1 MTSKQYDQC
10 YFSKSYVRI
19 NYETSYSHGFMIIK
33 SDLYDI
39 KAKKLKKAFKDCT
52 NVEVIENYKVT
63 LKDFVDSA
71 IERIKA
77 QLLHHKYLLELCRN
91 RIYQDEEMIMKH
103 ICIIDELSSKLIR
116 LSKKGGE

>member
-19 NYETSYSHGFMIIK
+19 NYKTSYSHGFMIIK
-33 SDLYDI
+33 SDLYEI
-39 KAKKLKKAFKDCT
+39 KEKKLKKALKNCI

-71 IERIKA
+71 IETIKSR
-77 QLLHHKYLLELCRN
+77 LSFHKWRLDNYR
-91 RIYQDEEMIMKH
+91 RYGYEED
-103 ICIIDELSSKLIR
+103 IIKEKRKIDILSSVLIR
-116 LSKKGGE
+116 LLRKGGE

>member
-33 SDLYDI
+33 SDLYEI
-39 KAKKLKKAFKDCT
+39 KEKKIKKAFKDCN

-71 IERIKA
+71 IEKIKSRLSFHKWRIDN
-77 QLLHHKYLLELCRN
+77 YRRFN
-91 RIYQDEEMIMKH
+91 YEEDVIKEA
-103 ICIIDELSSKLIR
+103 CIIDELSSKLVR
-116 LSKKGGE
+116 LLRKGGE

>member
-19 NYETSYSHGFMIIK
+19 NYETLYSHGFMIIK
-33 SDLYDI
+33 SDLYEI
-39 KAKKLKKAFKDCT
+39 KEKKIKKAFKDCT

-71 IERIKA
+71 IETIKTR
-77 QLLHHKYLLELCRN
+77 LSFHKWKIDNYRRWN
-91 RIYQDEEMIMKH
+91 YEEEIIKEA
-103 ICIIDELSSKLIR
+103 CIIDELSSKLIR
-116 LSKKGGE
+116 LLRKGGE

>member
-39 KAKKLKKAFKDCT
+39 KAKKLKKVFKDCT

-71 IERIKA
+71 IESIKTI
-77 QLLHHKYLLELCRN
+77 LSIHKCRLETFKRWM
-91 RIYQDEEMIMKH
+91 DEDMIIKET
-103 ICIIDELSSKLIR
+103 CIIDKLTSKLIR
-116 LSKKGGE
+116 LKKKGGE